1 METLHAVKAEAR
13 PAALALKAAKN
24 MRNGSAVRYT
34 PAALP
39 SLKELR
45 APPPRPQRGK
55 PPPRLARWNGSALLP
70 KEIAMTF
77 PVARKQGFG
86 GATSHTSAHSIQ

>member
-1 METLHAVKAEAR
+1 MLFMR
-13 PAALALKAAKN
+13 PAALALKAAKK
-24 MRNGSAVRYT
+24 MRKGSAVPYT

-55 PPPRLARWNGSALLP
+55 PPPRLARWNGSDLLP
-70 KEIAMTF
+70 EEIAMTF
-77 PVARKQGFG
+77 PVAHKQGFG
-86 GATSHTSAHSIQ
+86 GGRLHTSAHSIQ